1 MIGWEEVFVIGFTTQ
16 LAALPGEKVQFII
29 AGLATKYRPTVVV
42 AAAGTAFAL
51 WTILEIWVGNAIRS
65 VLPGHYLTA
74 FTAILFAVFA
84 VWLYRSAP
92 VQGKAGAD
100 MSGQKEVGELQT
112 SIFGYEIP
120 TYFGGFAPIFLL
132 MAAGEFGD
140 KTQLVTIGLATQ
152 YGAHPAIWF
161 GEMAAIIPVSMANA
175 AFFHSVSPKFDR
187 RLAHLAGAT
196 LFALFALDSGLML
209 VAGFSV
215 WDIAVEG
222 VSSAILSGMG

>member
-1 MIGWEEVFVIGFTTQ
+1 MFVVALTTQ

-29 AGLATKYRPTVVV
+29 AGLATKYRPAVVVGAAGAAFGLWTVV
-42 AAAGTAFAL
+42 
-51 WTILEIWVGNAIRS
+51 EIWVGSAINTL
-65 VLPGHYLTA
+65 LPEAHLTA
-74 FTAILFAVFA
+74 ATGALFAVFA

-92 VQGKAGAD
+92 GRSVNGGPSRDSNAISVAD
-100 MSGQKEVGELQT
+100 FE
-112 SIFGYEIP
+112 IFGYRVP
-120 TYFGGFAPIFLL
+120 QYLGGFLPIFLL

-140 KTQLVTIGLATQ
+140 KTQIVTVGLAAK

-175 AFFHSVSPKFDR
+175 VFFHRVSPKFDR

-196 LFALFALDSGLML
+196 LFAAFALDSVLVL

-215 WDIAVEG
+215 WETAVNS
-222 VSSAILSGMG
+222 VTSLLLPAAI